1 MDKSIKKLSSY
12 VLVFMV
18 LIITVISVL
27 SIWDI
32 ISVRIELW
40 KVLSSLFVIFVSS
53 VVILFIFSVLIKDN
67 GRGKES

>member
-53 VVILFIFSVLIKDN
+53 VVILFIFAVLIKDN